1 MSDEHI
7 SSPQP
12 VAQSTKSDEQE
23 VPTKVI
29 FVGVGG
35 ATCSGKTTLAKHL
48 RRILPNSVI
57 IHQDDFAPP
66 MEEVPLHPVHGVQD
80 WDSAP
85 GAISWARMDT
95 FLRHVKE
102 TGVIP
107 PDHRSH
113 DHLNE
118 QQAVPVPDELADKWR
133 AHFQGLQEKLEA
145 EIKEKIIWG
154 LVDGFLLYWNQ
165 DVVDQ
170 LDVKFF
176 LRVPHDALKKRRH
189 DRHGYHTAGERSCLF
204 LGVFFAIYNNPLLLA
219 SCSRITKFHT
229 RSYVHP
235 ALNVRTAH
243 PSSLAATPSFNILQ
257 FDLLEGALWRDPPQ
271 YWENIVYPAYVE
283 AHRHLFADG
292 DVEHGKLTGDAEKLV
307 LLETLEMT
315 MGNAVE
321 KCCSVLDGALGK
333 LHPKAD

>member
-1 MSDEHI
+1 MSDEHTT
-7 SSPQP
+7 SPQP
-12 VAQSTKSDEQE
+12 AAQPAPRADEQD

-57 IHQDDFAPP
+57 IHQDVRYSP

-85 GAISWARMDT
+85 GAISWARMVT

-118 QQAVPVPDELADKWR
+118 QQVVPVPDELADKWR
-133 AHFQGLQEKLEA
+133 AHFQALQQKLEA
-145 EIKEKIIWG
+145 ETKEKIIWG
-154 LVDGFLLYWNQ
+154 LVDGFLLYWNH

-189 DRHGYHTAGERSCLF
+189 DRHGYHTA
-204 LGVFFAIYNNPLLLA
+204 
-219 SCSRITKFHT
+219 
-229 RSYVHP
+229 
-235 ALNVRTAH
+235 
-243 PSSLAATPSFNILQ
+243 
-257 FDLLEGALWRDPPQ
+257 EGALWRDPPQ

-283 AHRHLFADG
+283 AHRHLFVDG
-292 DVEHGKLTGDAEKLV
+292 DVEHGKLASDADKLV

-321 KCCSVLDGALGK
+321 KCCSVLDGALGE
-333 LHPKAD
+333 LHPTAD

>member
-85 GAISWARMDT
+85 GAISWARMVT

-133 AHFQGLQEKLEA
+133 AHFQGLQEKLES
-145 EIKEKIIWG
+145 ETKEKIIWG

-189 DRHGYHTAGERSCLF
+189 DRHGYHTA
-204 LGVFFAIYNNPLLLA
+204 
-219 SCSRITKFHT
+219 
-229 RSYVHP
+229 
-235 ALNVRTAH
+235 
-243 PSSLAATPSFNILQ
+243 
-257 FDLLEGALWRDPPQ
+257 EGALWRDPPQ

-321 KCCSVLDGALGK
+321 KCCSVLDCALGK